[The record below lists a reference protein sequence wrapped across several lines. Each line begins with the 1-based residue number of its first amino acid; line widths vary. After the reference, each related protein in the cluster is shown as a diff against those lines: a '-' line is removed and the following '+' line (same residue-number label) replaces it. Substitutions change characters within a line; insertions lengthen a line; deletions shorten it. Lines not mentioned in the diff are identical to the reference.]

1 MPVRSMTEREILACW
16 VGLVIGFIWGLLC
29 AILGYVTLS

>member
-1 MPVRSMTEREILACW
+1 MIEREIFAAWL
-16 VGLVIGFIWGLLC
+16 GLVIGFVWGMLC